1 MASITWL
8 FFFDKYFSPLGS
20 QLLGDRSHVLEMKCS
35 TLLGQGFSPMFVP
48 LFWIFYGYSLSF
60 HRIENKR
67 NGLQYSLDLE
77 LSFWY
82 QTSVFAA
89 KLCMLW
95 SYLSCRSFVP
105 HLNNTL
111 LSVYWFSCCLF
122 CPCFFTICCFFIPD
136 SPPGI
141 FKLWF
146 ECFHTQF
153 SWYFIQN
160 NLKFFFNKTLHM
172 EDEGMVMG
180 SLFADSYWGSR
191 MGCWSAL
198 ACLFHSKEELHLFCS
213 TSLASFSNSCP
224 CAPLFI
230 PLRQ

>member
-1 MASITWL
+1 MVWGGSVWWGQGEWATEYLLHQLGSWWHQLPDFFI

-105 HLNNTL
+105 HLNNML
-111 LSVYWFSCCLF
+111 LSVYWFSYCLF
-122 CPCFFTICCFFIPD
+122 CPCFFHYMLFLYPWQSTR
-136 SPPGI
+136 
-141 FKLWF
+141 
-146 ECFHTQF
+146 
-153 SWYFIQN
+153 YF
-160 NLKFFFNKTLHM
+160 
-172 EDEGMVMG
+172 
-180 SLFADSYWGSR
+180 
-191 MGCWSAL
+191 
-198 ACLFHSKEELHLFCS
+198 
-213 TSLASFSNSCP
+213 
-224 CAPLFI
+224 
-230 PLRQ
+230 